1 MDLEG
6 IKARAD
12 AARAPC
18 VAYWLIVFTYLMI
31 HLFPVA
37 QPAQE
42 LSFTRSGPVALLD
55 VAEDW
60 IAPSGIDEIPVLP
73 SLPAVRPEGRY
84 VSSIRRVATDAPQDP
99 FTAFDPR
106 GPPAV
111 L

>member
-42 LSFTRSGPVALLD
+42 LIFTQSGPIALLD

-60 IAPSGIDEIPVLP
+60 ISPTGVDEIPI
-73 SLPAVRPEGRY
+73 LPALPARRPESRY
-84 VSSIRRVATDAPQDP
+84 KSASTSNFAEAPRLWRVAFEA
-99 FTAFDPR
+99 R